1 MSNAIT
7 FTIDISPRSKKN
19 SMQIL
24 VNPKTKRP
32 FISPSSAYKAYR
44 KAALMMI
51 PQEARVGIDYPVN
64 VKAVFY
70 MPTRRK
76 VDLSNLNSAIHDIL
90 VDANVL
96 SDDNRD
102 IVAAT
107 DGSRVLYDREH
118 PRAEV
123 TITKLEGEYEKWG

>member
-1 MSNAIT
+1 
-7 FTIDISPRSKKN
+7 
-19 SMQIL
+19 MQIL